1 MEYALSH
8 SARHVMAQLI
18 RERTLYAFDFDGTL
32 SPIVEDPQHAGMRP
46 RTQTLLT
53 CLAAERPCVVIS
65 GRGRADL
72 LQRVEG
78 IGLAQAIGNHGAE
91 TGAAVRPPN
100 PGVAQWKSVLE
111 PALAGIPG
119 VWVEDKEL
127 SLAVHYRHAPKDVD
141 ARCRIL
147 AAARNLPHARVFGG
161 KRVVNLVLDT
171 APHKGHALAA
181 ERDRLDCDWVLY
193 VGDDETDE
201 DAFSLGGNIVPVRVG
216 LKQRSHAHY
225 YLRTQR
231 EIDRLLAV
239 LVRKAMPVSTA
250 LMEHGL
256 SPADRPQGRL

>member
-1 MEYALSH
+1 MEYALSR
-8 SARHVMAQLI
+8 SARQVLAQLSC
-18 RERTLYAFDFDGTL
+18 ERTLYAFDFDGTL
-32 SPIVEDPQHAGMRP
+32 SPIVENPGYAGMRP
-46 RTQTLLT
+46 RTRTLLT
-53 CLAAERPCVVIS
+53 CLAAAHPCVVIS

-91 TGAAVRPPN
+91 TGAAIRPPN

-111 PALAGIPG
+111 PALAGMPG

-127 SLAVHYRHAPKDVD
+127 SLAVHYRHAPKELD
-141 ARCRIL
+141 ARSRIL

-181 ERDRLDCDWVLY
+181 ERDRLACDWVFY
-193 VGDDETDE
+193 IGDDETDE
-201 DAFSLGGNIVPVRVG
+201 DAFALCGNIVPVRIG
-216 LKQRSHAHY
+216 LSQRSHARY
-225 YLRTQR
+225 YLRSQR

-239 LVRKAMPVSTA
+239 LVRKTKPVSTA
-250 LMEHGL
+250 LVEQTL
-256 SPADRPQGRL
+256 SPADLPPSPL

>member
-1 MEYALSH
+1 MEYAL
-8 SARHVMAQLI
+8 ARAARSVLTQLT

-32 SPIVEDPQHAGMRP
+32 SPIVEDPGHAGMRP
-46 RTQTLLT
+46 RTRTLLT
-53 CLAAERPCVVIS
+53 CLAAARPCVVIS

-91 TGAAVRPPN
+91 TGAAVHPPN
-100 PGVAQWKSVLE
+100 PGVAQWKSILE
-111 PALAGIPG
+111 PALVGMPG

-127 SLAVHYRHAPKDVD
+127 SLAVHYRHAPKELD

-171 APHKGHALAA
+171 APHKGHALAV
-181 ERDRLDCDWVLY
+181 ERDRLGCDWVLY

-231 EIDRLLAV
+231 EIDRLLGT
-239 LVRKAMPVSTA
+239 LVRETRTVENTVLEHALSTA
-250 LMEHGL
+250 DP
-256 SPADRPQGRL
+256 SAGRV